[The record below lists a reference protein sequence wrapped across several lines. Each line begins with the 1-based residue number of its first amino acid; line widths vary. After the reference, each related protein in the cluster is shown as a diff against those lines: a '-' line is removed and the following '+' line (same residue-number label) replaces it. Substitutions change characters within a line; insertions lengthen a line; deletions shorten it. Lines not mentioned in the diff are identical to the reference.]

1 MKCKK
6 AYKDINK
13 FRAYRNRHKKK
24 YYDKTATYEP
34 VPWTQA
40 QEEMVLKHEIPD
52 SELSRIIGHS
62 VNAIQKKRWLL
73 KHLLVLPLLLLV
85 SMPVQ
90 AQEYVDPKLLRC
102 TVYTAPEGAIT
113 ADGSTPREGVVA
125 GMSSWLDCACVIYE
139 NNDGKIGDLIGIYEV
154 RDTGGAEWLK
164 NGKAVDIYR
173 DNLDR
178 CNEWIDTYGDYCYV
192 QIIKAEG

>member
-6 AYKDINK
+6 KYADMDK

-34 VPWTQA
+34 VAWTQA

-52 SELSRIIGHS
+52 SQLSGLIGHS
-62 VNAIQKKRWLL
+62 VNAIQKRRWLL
-73 KHLLVLPLLLLV
+73 KKLLVLPLLLLV

-90 AQEYVDPKLLRC
+90 AEEIKEPQLMRC

-113 ADGSTPREGVVA
+113 ADGSKVREGIVA
-125 GMSSWLDCACVIYE
+125 GKREWLGYTCIIYDK
-139 NNDGKIGDLIGIYEV
+139 NLRLIGLYEV
-154 RDTGGAEWLK
+154 KDTGGTEELK
-164 NGKAVDIYR
+164 NGTVIDVFR
-173 DNLDR
+173 NDLDA
-178 CNEWIDTYGDYCYV
+178 CKDWVNTYGDYCYI
-192 QIIKAEG
+192 QILKGKG